1 MNNPPTCFT
10 QILTHSLTL
19 FMQRCGAFVV
29 VSDFTDIPDSGPVKI
44 LLVKV
49 LRMLKKSV
57 GEKGD
62 EDSVIEQALI
72 KVLEVVLE
80 KKTVASLEYFCRAW
94 TLAGAIR
101 ETLHVVHIA
110 RGSI

>member
-1 MNNPPTCFT
+1 
-10 QILTHSLTL
+10 
-19 FMQRCGAFVV
+19 MQRCGAFIV
-29 VSDFTDIPDSGPVKI
+29 VSDFTPIPDSGPVKV

-72 KVLEVVLE
+72 KVIEVVLE

-94 TLAGAIR
+94 TLAGEIR
-101 ETLHVVHIA
+101 ETLHVKHIA
-110 RGSI
+110 IGSI

>member
-1 MNNPPTCFT
+1 
-10 QILTHSLTL
+10 
-19 FMQRCGAFVV
+19 MQRCGAFVV
-29 VSDFTDIPDSGPVKI
+29 VSDFTDIPDSGPVKV

-57 GEKGD
+57 GGD
-62 EDSVIEQALI
+62 EDSVIEQALV

-80 KKTVASLEYFCRAW
+80 KKTVASLEYFGRAW

-110 RGSI
+110 TGSI